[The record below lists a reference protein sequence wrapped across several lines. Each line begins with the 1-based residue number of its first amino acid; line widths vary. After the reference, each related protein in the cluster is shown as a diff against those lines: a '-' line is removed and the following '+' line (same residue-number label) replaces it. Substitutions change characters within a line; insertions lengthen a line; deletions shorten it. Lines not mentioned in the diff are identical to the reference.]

1 MRPWI
6 RWLYVIAG
14 VAAAFVAVSSIVQAV
29 RQGSWTPVVSV
40 AWLPAGS
47 SRSGPAPTAAACA
60 GDAARPGEPAPRK

>member
-40 AWLPAGS
+40 AWLPAVVVAVWPGTY
-47 SRSGPAPTAAACA
+47 RRCLRGRRRPA
-60 GDAARPGEPAPRK
+60 G